1 MTNTD
6 AEKWNAIYAAG
17 GHDRLTPAS
26 VLSEFAH
33 LLPETGAALDL
44 ACGRGA
50 NALFLAT
57 SGLNVHAWDISEE
70 AITSLNNK
78 ANELKLTL
86 ETCICDV
93 TAEPLQTNCFDVI
106 VVSYFL
112 DRKLMPSIINAL
124 RKNGLLFYQTFI
136 RERIDDSG
144 PRNNEYRLGE
154 NELLHLCRDLHIV
167 FYREEGKIGN
177 TQQGHRNE
185 AMLIGQRR

>member
-1 MTNTD
+1 MTGSD

-17 GHDRLTPAS
+17 EHAREEPVK
-26 VLSEFAH
+26 VLKEFAH
-33 LLPETGAALDL
+33 LLPDTGTALDL

-70 AITSLNNK
+70 AITSLNTK
-78 ANELKLTL
+78 AGQLKLKI
-86 ETCICDV
+86 ETRICDV
-93 TAEPLQTNCFDVI
+93 TTEYLPPDTFDVI

-112 DRKLMPSIINAL
+112 ERKLFPMIINGL
-124 RKNGLLFYQTFI
+124 KKNGLLFYQTFI
-136 RERIDDSG
+136 QECIDDSG

-167 FYREEGKIGN
+167 FYREEGKTGN
-177 TQQGHRNE
+177 TQHGFRNE

>member
-1 MTNTD
+1 MSHTD
-6 AEKWNAIYAAG
+6 AEKWNAIYAAD
-17 GHDRLTPAS
+17 GHDRQIPAR

-33 LLPETGAALDL
+33 LLPESGTALDL

-57 SGLNVHAWDISEE
+57 TGLNVHGWDISGE
-70 AITSLNNK
+70 AITSLNTK
-78 ANELKLTL
+78 AGQLKLKI
-86 ETCICDV
+86 ETRICDV
-93 TAEPLQTNCFDVI
+93 TTEYLPPDIFDVI

-112 DRKLMPSIINAL
+112 ERKLFPVIINAL
-124 RKNGLLFYQTFI
+124 KKNGLLFYQTFI
-136 RERIDDSG
+136 RERIDESG

-167 FYREEGKIGN
+167 FYREEGKTGN
-177 TQQGHRNE
+177 TQQGFRNE

>member
-1 MTNTD
+1 MANTD

-17 GHDRLTPAS
+17 KHAREEPVK
-26 VLSEFAH
+26 VLKEFAH
-33 LLPETGAALDL
+33 LLPDTGTALDL

-50 NALFLAT
+50 NTLFLAKR
-57 SGLNVHAWDISEE
+57 GLNVHAWDISEE
-70 AITSLNNK
+70 AITSLNTK

-86 ETCICDV
+86 ETRICDV
-93 TAEPLQTNCFDVI
+93 TAEPLQSNCFDVI

-112 DRKLMPSIINAL
+112 DRNLMPSIINAL

-144 PRNNEYRLGE
+144 PRNNVYRLGE
-154 NELLHLCRDLHIV
+154 NELLHLCRNLHIV
-167 FYREEGKIGN
+167 FYREEGEIGN
-177 TQQGHRNE
+177 TQRGHRNE